1 LRLKHAARPS
11 TGICGG
17 GNKDI
22 LRWVNGYLK
31 TRLANEY
38 GVKLNVV
45 PLENVKKTINQV
57 RDERRKGISSNA
69 KSKAGAMVLANLI
82 LDPATQFEK
91 MKPTVWGDQPIL
103 DTTKLPKKWR
113 AKFESFPR
121 HPSTLS
127 REELTAH
134 QLPELQSSW
143 VLHI

>member
-1 LRLKHAARPS
+1 MQWHEIEAEARGQ
-11 TGICGG
+11 TVNWHMWG

-57 RDERRKGISSNA
+57 RDERPKGISSNA

-82 LDPATQFEK
+82 
-91 MKPTVWGDQPIL
+91 W
-103 DTTKLPKKWR
+103 
-113 AKFESFPR
+113 
-121 HPSTLS
+121 
-127 REELTAH
+127 
-134 QLPELQSSW
+134 
-143 VLHI
+143 